1 MKRKHYMTCLRAK
14 MRCCVVR
21 VVRLL
26 LLSLSHLAYDGG
38 SVMLGVV
45 ARLTH
50 DLKIDSTERQ
60 AGRQGWKGGSEG
72 RQASRGGRKGG
83 RQGVRE
89 GVEGDREGGRE

>member
-1 MKRKHYMTCLRAK
+1 M
-14 MRCCVVR
+14 VR

-26 LLSLSHLAYDGG
+26 FFFLSLSHLAYDGG

-60 AGRQGWKGGSEG
+60 AGS
-72 RQASRGGRKGG
+72 
-83 RQGVRE
+83 
-89 GVEGDREGGRE
+89 